1 MEELIIKHSNVGDA
15 VLDTF
20 AGAATTLLAAK
31 NQNRK
36 YIGCEIDNEY
46 YQKAKKR
53 LEQ

>member
-1 MEELIIKHSNVGDA
+1 MEELIIKHSNVGDV

-36 YIGCEIDNEY
+36 YIGCEIDHEY

-53 LEQ
+53 LTI